1 MVFTLVTLS
10 ALLAG
15 PLNTWRGW
23 QLLNLWLLVVVAL
36 MAWAVTG
43 LNRRTGAME
52 SENTPAS
59 S

>member
-1 MVFTLVTLS
+1 MTLS